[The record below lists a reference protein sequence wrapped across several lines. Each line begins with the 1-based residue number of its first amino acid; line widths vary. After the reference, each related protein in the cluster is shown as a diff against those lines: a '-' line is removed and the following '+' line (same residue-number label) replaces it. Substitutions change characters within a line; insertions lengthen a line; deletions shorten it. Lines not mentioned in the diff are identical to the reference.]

1 MKHTAL
7 ALLTTKQRDKDNLGT
22 SLDTIK
28 GIGPKTVQLLLSHFG
43 SVKQVTQAKKQEL
56 ISLIGKNKAEKIL
69 KN

>member
-1 MKHTAL
+1 M
-7 ALLTTKQRDKDNLGT
+7 GT
-22 SLDTIK
+22 SLDKIE

-43 SVKQVTQAKKQEL
+43 SVKQVLEAKKEEL